1 MKSGNFS
8 TGRPEWDWESGEGL
22 LRLDDPE
29 EWDAAFE
36 RGEERLGTAVIGL
49 AFHCSLAEVT
59 PRIVR
64 AMQLA
69 DAGQRGFAF
78 TAAGHAA
85 RLNRELTPELFATL
99 RAEGRGGVAEHP
111 IRDTLTFVPFRK
123 LPPWFKWRWVYV
135 TVRNRLEGW
144 WLRSVDAVGGVW
156 RVVRRRCS

>member
-1 MKSGNFS
+1 MSG
-8 TGRPEWDWESGEGL
+8 GGDWGSGEGL

-36 RGEERLGTAVIGL
+36 RGDVGLGTAVIGL
-49 AFHCSLAEVT
+49 AFHCPLAEVS

-64 AMQLA
+64 AMRLP

-85 RLNRELTPELFATL
+85 RLNGELTPELYAAL
-99 RAEGRGGVAEHP
+99 RAEGPGGVAEHP

-123 LPPWFKWRWVYV
+123 LPPWFKRRWVYV
-135 TVRNRLEGW
+135 AVRDKLEAW
-144 WLRSVDAVGGVW
+144 WLRCVYAVGDGW
-156 RVVRRRCS
+156 RAVRGHRS